1 VSDHCGATIFVL
13 VIAIN
18 PVASHAQGLEG
29 SRLSTPNAF
38 GGCERI
44 ELATY
49 KAAPLQGARFFIV
62 KGWITLGSCNPFFE
76 HEHEDDFGL
85 LRALKPPDIGLSW
98 LRDNLLLLLI
108 GPVVP
113 ISPIRKTEPTGAT

>member
-1 VSDHCGATIFVL
+1 MLPDRCPSKSPQNLEPFPGA
-13 VIAIN
+13 AC
-18 PVASHAQGLEG
+18 
-29 SRLSTPNAF
+29 
-38 GGCERI
+38 CERI
-44 ELATY
+44 EPATY
-49 KAAPLQGARFFIV
+49 KGLPSRALGFLLSR
-62 KGWITLGSCNPFFE
+62 GWITLGSCNPFFE
-76 HEHEDDFGL
+76 DEDDDENEDDFGL